1 MLQVWRGSG
10 VGFVP
15 TSTSRFRS
23 AQTPDRP
30 APKCHPAR
38 IWGSLDRGSTFLSY
52 PGVFRRPKAGC
63 DVPEHEGRLSTG
75 HAIDRHGDPDLMGE
89 FSAEYLK
96 QYWAIVP
103 QGRLPRTISEM
114 MPVLHLLVN
123 AAELALKAD
132 LIRSD
137 KDSGG
142 HSLNEFYGVIARF
155 VSRITLRIRLKSGTD
170 GFGWF

>member
-1 MLQVWRGSG
+1 M
-10 VGFVP
+10 F
-15 TSTSRFRS
+15 
-23 AQTPDRP
+23 
-30 APKCHPAR
+30 
-38 IWGSLDRGSTFLSY
+38 
-52 PGVFRRPKAGC
+52 
-63 DVPEHEGRLSTG
+63 PEHEGRLSTG
-75 HAIDRHGDPDLMGE
+75 HAIDRHGDPDLMAE

-96 QYWAIVP
+96 QYCAIVP

-114 MPVLHLLVN
+114 MPALHLLVN

-142 HSLNEFYGVIARF
+142 HSLNELYGVIARF

>member
-1 MLQVWRGSG
+1 MLQVWRRSG

-30 APKCHPAR
+30 APKRHPAR

-52 PGVFRRPKAGC
+52 PGVFVPRRG
-63 DVPEHEGRLSTG
+63 VMFPEHEGRLSTG
-75 HAIDRHGDPDLMGE
+75 HAVDRHGDPDLMAE
-89 FSAEYLK
+89 FSAAYLK
-96 QYWAIVP
+96 QSWAIVP

-114 MPVLHLLVN
+114 MPALHLLVD

-142 HSLNEFYGVIARF
+142 HSLNELYGVIARF